1 MLIIFVSDKTVLTA
15 KMSDST
21 ELPETAS
28 PTGSSETKS
37 SKKNDQ
43 PEFELA
49 ASSIPASE
57 YRRYFF
63 SDLQTK
69 PNGKRKQHEGCC
81 KLCQPTSAAPK
92 GKLLT
97 RCDSYDNF
105 RRHVLTAHK
114 TLEVCALCK
123 TNEFNKF

>member
-69 PNGKRKQHEGCC
+69 PNGKRKYILFMMSGS
-81 KLCQPTSAAPK
+81 TGVSGSGV
-92 GKLLT
+92 GK
-97 RCDSYDNF
+97 
-105 RRHVLTAHK
+105 
-114 TLEVCALCK
+114 
-123 TNEFNKF
+123 